1 MGTELTVQHARLPRP
16 RERELRAA
24 QYVRMSTD
32 RQQYSI
38 ANQLAVIAA
47 YAAEHR
53 LTIVRTYIDEGISGL

>member
-1 MGTELTVQHARLPRP
+1 MW
-16 RERELRAA
+16 
-24 QYVRMSTD
+24 TD

-38 ANQLAVIAA
+38 ANQMAVIAA